1 MGELFN
7 KEERQNLSRVV
18 VRRSKIVLK
27 KFLGQNFSI
36 KEEEEKR
43 EKKFTKL
50 I

>member
-27 KFLGQNFSI
+27 KFLGQNFI

-43 EKKFTKL
+43 EKKFTKV
-50 I
+50 IM

>member
-36 KEEEEKR
+36 KE
-43 EKKFTKL
+43 KKKKKERKN
-50 I
+50 IIVY